1 MIRQLQVAAIAFRC
15 QYHLHTFYFQQHSS
29 GLETLVSIGA
39 VDFLS
44 HLRRDVDPSLYQYID
59 DVLTNLLSLPEVLD
73 SDDEQLH
80 YDREKHT
87 NDLIDLDVKSADA
100 ELLHKKVG
108 AEIEHAKEEHSIP
121 AQKSVDKIQTIP
133 AGQEWHTGE
142 GIGMLQ
148 YIYFTDHQILG
159 GQNYVNFRTVYSYG
173 KKIIYFYIF
182 YIFFP
187 DNYKRL
193 CASF

>member
-1 MIRQLQVAAIAFRC
+1 
-15 QYHLHTFYFQQHSS
+15 
-29 GLETLVSIGA
+29 
-39 VDFLS
+39 
-44 HLRRDVDPSLYQYID
+44 VDPSLYQYID

-87 NDLIDLDVKSADA
+87 NDLDLDVKSADA

-133 AGQEWHTGE
+133 AGQEWHAGE

-148 YIYFTDHQILG
+148 YIYYTNG

-173 KKIIYFYIF
+173 KKIIYIFLYIQKNF
-182 YIFFP
+182 
-187 DNYKRL
+187 
-193 CASF
+193 S